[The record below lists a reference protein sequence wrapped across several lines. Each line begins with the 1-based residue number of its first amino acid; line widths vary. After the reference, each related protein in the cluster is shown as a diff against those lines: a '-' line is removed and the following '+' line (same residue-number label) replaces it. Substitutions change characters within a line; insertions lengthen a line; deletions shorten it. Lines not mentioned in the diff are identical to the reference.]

1 MRREDLK
8 GNRML
13 TTMKLST
20 KLIGGFG
27 IIFFFLLVITTIM
40 FTALNKT
47 TADFEQFID
56 EDFGIAST
64 ALKVET
70 LLLQCRLMEK
80 DYLQRPDEKKLG
92 KYANVINALQGS
104 VRELMELGQHSS
116 NFGVKEKAQAVLPL
130 AATYR
135 EHFDGIVKAYGS
147 VEGEASA
154 VQQQKIDAAAGA
166 LQETSAQIELAVQA
180 VSKAANSAATD
191 KAVTAKTA
199 VRTYGKTTMALVFIA
214 LMAAIA
220 IAVFIIT
227 GVLNQL
233 GEDPRTIAGI
243 AHRMA
248 AGDFAMGF
256 YSNTRQ
262 VKGVLLA
269 MQQMV
274 DSLKASADLAGEIA
288 GGNLA
293 VKVMKLSAKDMLGN
307 ALETMVGKLS
317 AMVAE
322 INRSADNVA
331 TGARQMSATSQAL
344 SQGATEQASS
354 LEEISSSIHEI
365 ASQTKRNSENATLAS
380 RLASETTMLAR
391 RGNERMG
398 RMVEAMK
405 AINES
410 SRNISRIIRVIDE
423 IAFQTN
429 LLALNAAV
437 EAARA
442 GRHGKGFAVV
452 AEEVRSLAARS
463 AKAARETSNLIEGSV
478 KKVEDGS
485 EIADTTATAL
495 QEIVSAASQMTDLA
509 AEIATACNEQ
519 AQGVSQI
526 TAGLGQVDQVTQQNT
541 AYAEESAASAHELSD
556 QAMSLQRLMR
566 AFKLHET
573 ALAPGPRQAGANGQ
587 LALGASRS
595 AAKKEAG
602 VKKDAAW
609 G

>member
-1 MRREDLK
+1 MRRGDLK
-8 GNRML
+8 GDRML

-70 LLLQCRLMEK
+70 LLLQCRLLEK

-154 VQQQKIDAAAGA
+154 LQQQKIDAAAGA

-199 VRTYGKTTMALVFIA
+199 VRTYGQTTMALVFIA

-248 AGDFAMGF
+248 AGDFALGF

-269 MQQMV
+269 MQLMV

-365 ASQTKRNSENATLAS
+365 AAQTKRNSENATLAS
-380 RLASETTMLAR
+380 RLAAETTMLAR

-398 RMVEAMK
+398 RMVAAMK
-405 AINES
+405 EINES

-587 LALGASRS
+587 LALEASRS

-602 VKKDAAW
+602 VKKDAPW